1 VLNKQVSSEHH
12 MKNAIAAH
20 LAENALKKLLGFIPA
35 ERFAAVCTAL
45 IREYNKKLSPADAL
59 RFLFDL
65 DNSLYALEGEMAIAY
80 DHGIHTKHRHTGYH
94 QFFISRIQPH
104 ERVLDIGCGNGA
116 LAYDIA
122 ENTQARI
129 TAIDMNNNSIQEAR
143 LRYPH
148 PNITYVLGDPT
159 GGLIDYTADVVI
171 LSNVLEHIQQRVPL
185 LQKIRSAVRPQR
197 FLIRIP
203 LFERDW
209 RVPLK
214 EELGVEWRLDPGHEV
229 EYTVDSFWEEMAAA
243 GLKIQHME
251 IRWGEIWA
259 EVLS

>member
-1 VLNKQVSSEHH
+1 MKTAFAAQV
-12 MKNAIAAH
+12 
-20 LAENALKKLLGFIPA
+20 AETALKKLLRYVPA
-35 ERFAAVCTAL
+35 DRCAGLCTAL
-45 IREYNKKLSPADAL
+45 IQAQSKKLTPADAL
-59 RFLFDL
+59 RFLFSL

-94 QFFISRIQPH
+94 QFFISRIQAH
-104 ERVLDIGCGNGA
+104 EHVLDIGCGNGA
-116 LAYDIA
+116 LAYDIVK
-122 ENTQARI
+122 NTQSRV
-129 TAIDMNNNSIQEAR
+129 TAIDINETSIHEAR

-148 PNITYVLGDPT
+148 SNITYLAGDPT
-159 GGLIDYTADVVI
+159 ESLINYAADVVI
-171 LSNVLEHIQQRVPL
+171 LSNVLEHIKQRVL
-185 LQKIRSAVRPQR
+185 FLQKIRTTVQPQR

-214 EELGVEWRLDPGHEV
+214 KELGIEWRLDPSHET
-229 EYTVDSFWEEMAAA
+229 EYTIDAFQEEMAAA
-243 GLKIQHME
+243 GLTIHYHE

>member
-1 VLNKQVSSEHH
+1 MKTAFAAQV
-12 MKNAIAAH
+12 
-20 LAENALKKLLGFIPA
+20 AENALKKLLRYVPA
-35 ERFAAVCTAL
+35 DRFAGLCTAL
-45 IREYNKKLSPADAL
+45 IHAHSKKLAPADAL
-59 RFLFDL
+59 RFLFSL

-94 QFFISRIQPH
+94 QFFISRIQAH
-104 ERVLDIGCGNGA
+104 EHVLDIGCGNGA

-122 ENTQARI
+122 ENTQSRI
-129 TAIDMNNNSIQEAR
+129 TAIDINETSIHEAR

-148 PNITYVLGDPT
+148 PNITYQSCDPADS
-159 GGLIDYTADVVI
+159 LIGYAADVVI
-171 LSNVLEHIQQRVPL
+171 LSNVLEHITQRVRF
-185 LQKIRSAVRPQR
+185 LQKVRNTVQPQR

-214 EELGVEWRLDPGHEV
+214 KELGVEWRLDPSHEI
-229 EYTVDSFWEEMAAA
+229 EYTVDSFREEMAAA
-243 GLKIQHME
+243 GLTIHYYE